1 MDVSRYDI
9 TYDAQNRNEG
19 NSLFTE
25 TFSDDS
31 IILYNSLQN
40 VATKNQVRKRDSLDL
55 AGVLEGQA
63 SPRNSIS

>member
-40 VATKNQVRKRDSLDL
+40 VATKNEIRNRDCLDL
-55 AGVLEGQA
+55 TVIIEG
-63 SPRNSIS
+63 

>member
-31 IILYNSLQN
+31 IILYNSL
-40 VATKNQVRKRDSLDL
+40 
-55 AGVLEGQA
+55 
-63 SPRNSIS
+63 